1 MKSIPTTEYTAL
13 QICHDLRQ
21 LLSSLQSGTVHS
33 VFASSVNLLAE
44 GKLITL
50 LTEHRP
56 LYPFSVRLAAD
67 ALPALAAG
75 TPCTLSESEIAFPE
89 VGAVIRLQNAKE
101 TDLSLYGIRDTL
113 TAPAADMAPALRE
126 AIIAHGKTDGFAPLL
141 GLLEDEAV
149 PFSSNP
155 YADFAAKRIPALF
168 QAVQK
173 ADPAKAAEA
182 AYGIAGCGVGLT
194 PSADDFLCGFI
205 AALLANALTAGN
217 IEQAQTLAAAMAA
230 KAAERT
236 NLISG
241 TFLKEAAMGLFSEDV
256 LILIQT
262 LYSSVLS
269 QKLLPSVMNVI
280 AFGETSGT
288 DILTGIYFGQ
298 KIHPNLGGN
307 GIG

>member
-21 LLSSLQSGTVHS
+21 RLSLPHSGTVHS
-33 VFASSVNLLAE
+33 VFTSAVNLLAD
-44 GKLITL
+44 GQLITL
-50 LTEHRP
+50 LAEHRP
-56 LYPFSVRLAAD
+56 LYPFSVRLCGE

-75 TPCTLSESEIAFPE
+75 TPCTLTENEIAFPE
-89 VGAVIRLQNAKE
+89 AGAVIRLQSAKE
-101 TDLSLYGIRDTL
+101 TDLSLYGIRDAL
-113 TAPAADMAPALRE
+113 TAPAADMAPALRR
-126 AIIAHGKTDGFAPLL
+126 AIITHGKADGFAPLL
-141 GLLEDEAV
+141 GLLEDEAL

-155 YADFAAKRIPALF
+155 YADFAAKRIPALL
-168 QAVQK
+168 QAVRK
-173 ADPAKAAEA
+173 NNPATAAEA
-182 AYGIAGCGVGLT
+182 AYNIAGCGIGLT

-205 AALLANALTAGN
+205 AALLANALADGG
-217 IEQAQTLAAAMAA
+217 IEQAQALAAAMAE

-241 TFLKEAAMGLFSEDV
+241 TFLREAAMGLFSEDV

-298 KIHPNLGGN
+298 KIHP
-307 GIG
+307 I